1 MEKRTEDLKS
11 LEKLELIYPAKDLLD
26 AITVAADALS
36 KEPLDKERAKNL
48 RLVLGFL
55 NAYIRAFNTKVGY
68 IKLTMVPKE
77 LKASMKKKFWKFK

>member
-1 MEKRTEDLKS
+1 MRAENLKG
-11 LEKLELIYPAKDLLD
+11 LKDAELVYPAKDLLD
-26 AITVAADALS
+26 AVIVATDALS

-77 LKASMKKKFWKFK
+77 VMSSMKKKFWKFR

>member
-1 MEKRTEDLKS
+1 MEKRKENLKE
-11 LEKLELIYPAKDLLD
+11 LEKVELVYPAKDLLD
-26 AITVAADALS
+26 AVTASADALS

-55 NAYIRAFNTKVGY
+55 NAYIRAFNTKMGY

-77 LKASMKKKFWKFK
+77 